1 MRGGCEMT
9 IQDFII
15 EAKKDLRAYL
25 DSVGEENIEITDQNI
40 VKANDT
46 VLHGLVLRR
55 KASIGGPNVYLDDLF
70 ERHESGEDME
80 SLMRELRAITH
91 YYLDC
96 PLPPVDVISDLRLEN
111 VRQRLTL
118 RLLDVRRNMSYMSG
132 RPYID
137 AGCGFAM
144 TVDLCCME
152 TAGSGWKISVTDAL
166 LEDMECTREELL
178 TAAMKNTIS
187 LEPAIL
193 MDLPEYVSTGTEHDL
208 LSQACIDDYT
218 GPFILTNK
226 SQFKGAA
233 VLFYPDLQRRI
244 SELIQGG
251 YYVLPISVHE
261 VLIIPDTDDPDPQH
275 LQDML
280 INGNITVVDD
290 EDVLSD
296 KVLHYDQATGCLS
309 VVSADNATDAAPYL
323 RSRSA

>member
-1 MRGGCEMT
+1 MT

-15 EAKKDLRAYL
+15 EAKQDLRAYL
-25 DSVGEENIEITDQNI
+25 DSIGEEDVEITDQNI

-46 VLHGLVLRR
+46 VLHGLVLKRQS
-55 KASIGGPNVYLDDLF
+55 SIGGPNVYLDELF
-70 ERHESGEDME
+70 ERHESGEEME

-96 PLPPVDVISDLRLEN
+96 PLPPVDIISDLRLDN
-111 VRQRLTL
+111 VKQKLTL

-152 TAGSGWKISVTDAL
+152 TEGSGWKVSVTDAM
-166 LEDMECTREELL
+166 LEDMECTREEML

-208 LSQACIDDYT
+208 LAKSTVSDYT

-244 SELIQGG
+244 SELLQGG

-275 LQDML
+275 LQQML
-280 INGNITVVDD
+280 ISGNVTVVDD

-296 KVLHYDQATGCLS
+296 KVLHYDHVNGCLS
-309 VVSADNATDAAPYL
+309 VVSVDPATDAAPYL
-323 RSRSA
+323 HSRSA